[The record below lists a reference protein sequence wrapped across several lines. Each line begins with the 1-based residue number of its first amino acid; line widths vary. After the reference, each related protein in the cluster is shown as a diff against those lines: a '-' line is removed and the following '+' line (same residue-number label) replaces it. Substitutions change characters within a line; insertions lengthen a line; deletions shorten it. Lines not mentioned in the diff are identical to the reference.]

1 MGETRGIRQIAKNLG
16 RGGRKRLRRMHR
28 ARPATTVPPKTT
40 AAMTAG
46 TVGLP
51 RATAVAAAFAFIAFP
66 SVAPL
71 PLAAATAAL
80 ATLPALIPTAT
91 G

>member
-1 MGETRGIRQIAKNLG
+1 M
-16 RGGRKRLRRMHR
+16 
-28 ARPATTVPPKTT
+28 TTKTT

-51 RATAVAAAFAFIAFP
+51 RATAVAAAFTFIAFP

-71 PLAAATAAL
+71 PLAATTTAAAL

-91 G
+91 GWSAGLIRGLRRA

>member
-1 MGETRGIRQIAKNLG
+1 MT
-16 RGGRKRLRRMHR
+16 
-28 ARPATTVPPKTT
+28 PKTT

-51 RATAVAAAFAFIAFP
+51 RATAVAAAFTFIAFP

-71 PLAAATAAL
+71 PLAATTTAAALALAAVAGL
-80 ATLPALIPTAT
+80 ATLPALIPTTT
-91 G
+91 GWSAGLIRGLRRA

>member
-1 MGETRGIRQIAKNLG
+1 
-16 RGGRKRLRRMHR
+16 MHR
-28 ARPATTVPPKTT
+28 ARPATSVTTKTT

-51 RATAVAAAFAFIAFP
+51 RATAVAAAFTFIAFP

-71 PLAAATAAL
+71 PLAATTTAAALALAAVAAL
-80 ATLPALIPTAT
+80 ATLPALIPTTT
-91 G
+91 GWSAGLIRRLRRA

>member
-1 MGETRGIRQIAKNLG
+1 
-16 RGGRKRLRRMHR
+16 MHR
-28 ARPATTVPPKTT
+28 ARPATSVTTKTT

-51 RATAVAAAFAFIAFP
+51 RATAVAAAFTFIAFP

-71 PLAAATAAL
+71 PLAAATTTAAALALAAVAAL

-91 G
+91 GWSAGLIRGLRRA

>member
-1 MGETRGIRQIAKNLG
+1 M
-16 RGGRKRLRRMHR
+16 
-28 ARPATTVPPKTT
+28 TTKTT

-51 RATAVAAAFAFIAFP
+51 RATAVAAAFTFIAFP

-71 PLAAATAAL
+71 PLAATTTAAALALAAVAAL

-91 G
+91 GWSAGLIRGLRRA

>member
-1 MGETRGIRQIAKNLG
+1 
-16 RGGRKRLRRMHR
+16 MHR
-28 ARPATTVPPKTT
+28 ARPATSVTTKTT

-51 RATAVAAAFAFIAFP
+51 RATAVAAAFTFIAFP

-71 PLAAATAAL
+71 PLAATTTAAALALAAVAAL

-91 G
+91 GWSAGLIRGLRRT

>member
-1 MGETRGIRQIAKNLG
+1 M
-16 RGGRKRLRRMHR
+16 
-28 ARPATTVPPKTT
+28 TTKPT

-46 TVGLP
+46 TIGLP
-51 RATAVAAAFAFIAFP
+51 RATAVAAAFTFIAFP

-71 PLAAATAAL
+71 PLAATTTAAALALAARAGL